1 MLTLNLGLQV
11 SICLLLA
18 QAPAE
23 QPPASRPGG
32 TESQPTTNP
41 APSAATRKP
50 EQARILEQLIRD
62 AERPRPI
69 IPDATPGKAPGKA
82 TNGSLLLEG
91 TMIVERAGRLIRAG
105 DQLLFETRLEDQDTA
120 RKLPLVPNAWL
131 ESMEGEAAAGN
142 TEFIVTAEVTRYRG
156 QNYLIVRKA
165 RRQVAHGNL
174 GP

>member
-1 MLTLNLGLQV
+1 MLTLNLALQLIV
-11 SICLLLA
+11 CLPLEPS
-18 QAPAE
+18 PAE
-23 QPPASRPGG
+23 QVAASQPAGAESRP
-32 TESQPTTNP
+32 TTSP
-41 APSAATRKP
+41 ARSAAMRKP

-69 IPDATPGKAPGKA
+69 IPDATAAQARGKA

-105 DQLLFETRLEDQDTA
+105 EQLLLETRLDGQDSP

-131 ESMEGEAAAGN
+131 EAMEGEAAAGN

-156 QNYLIVRKA
+156 QNYLIIRKA

-174 GP
+174 SP

>member
-11 SICLLLA
+11 VICLLQA
-18 QAPAE
+18 QSHADP
-23 QPPASRPGG
+23 PPASQPGG
-32 TESQPTTNP
+32 AEPPTTTSS
-41 APSAATRKP
+41 APSTATRKP

-105 DQLLFETRLEDQDTA
+105 DQLLLETRLEDQDPP

-142 TEFIVTAEVTRYRG
+142 LDFIVTAEVTRYRG

-174 GP
+174 SP